1 MMIISSFSILLAI
14 LQLDITQSIRRAAGP
29 SAMLHR
35 ATTAIYSTK
44 DAAIDNRDPE
54 VETPIVA
61 LNDSDK
67 RDKRSSIELNAVE
80 LCLCGAFATAFGD
93 FCVHPIDTIKV
104 TQQAAGT

>member
-1 MMIISSFSILLAI
+1 MIISSFTILLAI
-14 LQLDITQSIRRAAGP
+14 FQLNITLGIRRAAGS

-35 ATTAIYSTK
+35 TTAAIYSTK
-44 DAAIDNRDPE
+44 DASIDDRETE
-54 VETPIVA
+54 VKETPIIA

-67 RDKRSSIELNAVE
+67 RVKRSSLELNALE
-80 LCLCGAFATAFGD
+80 LCICGAFATAFGD